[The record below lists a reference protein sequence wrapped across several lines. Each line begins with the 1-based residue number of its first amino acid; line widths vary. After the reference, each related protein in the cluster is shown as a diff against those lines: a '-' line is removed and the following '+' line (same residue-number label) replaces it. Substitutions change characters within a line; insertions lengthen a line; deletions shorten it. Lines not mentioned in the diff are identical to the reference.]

1 MTSVNKR
8 PAHLHF
14 SSNLTLPLDA
24 VTQTFVI
31 FGKRGSGKTN
41 SAVVL
46 AEEMFPIAPFVVLDP
61 IGAWWGL
68 KSSFDGAGPGLG
80 VYVFGGPHGDLPLDP
95 SAGNLMAD
103 LFIEHR
109 IAIVLDMTGWSGA
122 ERTRFVTAFALRLLA
137 KNGRVPVHVFLEES
151 DAFAPQRPYKGE
163 EAMLGAVDRLVRWGR
178 QEGIGATLITQR
190 SARVNKDVTTQAE
203 TLIAHRT
210 TGPQDRDA
218 IDAWIRFHAG
228 GEERQEV
235 LATLPTLPSGTAW
248 VWSPEWLDIL
258 QRVPVRRRQTYDSA
272 STPKVGEKRP
282 EPRRLAEVDV
292 ERLRSRL
299 ATTIEKVKVDDP
311 RELRRRIVE
320 LERQLVQESQRVA
333 RTEIQVQERQV
344 PVEVKVLPPDMPR
357 WVEVLREQGRALQ
370 QLGTDIAGAMADGQ
384 AVAVVAKE
392 PRGATKRPEE
402 PRRRAAAD
410 EDTLAAG
417 RPGRAAHAGAVALP
431 SRAQQ
436 KVLDVLARLE
446 SVRLSPAN
454 RTQVAFLSG
463 YTPNS
468 GGFNNY
474 LGALRS
480 AGLIDYP
487 AVGKVT
493 LTDAGRSIAAA
504 PDTPPTTEDLHA
516 ALFGKLGGSRAR
528 VLRALIDAYPG
539 HLSREEVAERSGF
552 QPNSGGFNNYLGSLR
567 SLRLIE
573 YPGRGRVVAEPVLFL
588 GDG

>member
-1 MTSVNKR
+1 MNKR

-436 KVLDVLARLE
+436 KVLDVLAWLE

>member
-392 PRGATKRPEE
+392 LRGATKRPEE

-436 KVLDVLARLE
+436 KVLDVLAWLE

>member
-1 MTSVNKR
+1 MNKR

-392 PRGATKRPEE
+392 LRGATKRPEE

-436 KVLDVLARLE
+436 KVLDVLAWLE

>member
-1 MTSVNKR
+1 VTSVNKR

-392 PRGATKRPEE
+392 LRGATKRPEE

-436 KVLDVLARLE
+436 KVLDVLAWLE

>member
-1 MTSVNKR
+1 VNKR

-436 KVLDVLARLE
+436 KVLDVLAWLE